1 MFNIL
6 EVSYGIKQEFDA
18 RNLRLDVLKLQKI
31 LWYCAVLYFHRYQK
45 HLFEENFKAW
55 EYGVVLET
63 TWLNKEKILKFDN
76 KEVVNKISEDKKV
89 IAIIKEV
96 VRKKGSST
104 GMNLSDENHKQE
116 PWKQTRNIGFD
127 EEVTKDLI
135 KQFASEIVKK
145 YLN

>member
-6 EVSYGIKQEFDA
+6 EVSYGIKKEFDD
-18 RNLRLDVLKLQKI
+18 RKFRLDVLKLQKI

-63 TWLNKEKILKFDN
+63 AWLYKSKILNYDDKKNTN
-76 KEVVNKISEDKKV
+76 KMSEDKDV

-96 VRKKGSST
+96 VQKKGSLS
-104 GMNLSDENHKQE
+104 GIRLSDENHEQE
-116 PWKQTRNIGFD
+116 PWKRTRELGFD
-127 EEVTKDLI
+127 EVVSKKLI
-135 KQFASEIVKK
+135 EEFTSQIVKK